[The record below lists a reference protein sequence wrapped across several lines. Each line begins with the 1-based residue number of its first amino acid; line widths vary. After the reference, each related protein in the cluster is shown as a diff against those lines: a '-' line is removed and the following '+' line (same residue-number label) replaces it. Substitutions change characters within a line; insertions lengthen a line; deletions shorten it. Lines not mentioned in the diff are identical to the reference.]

1 MAKFEFK
8 EKNKAYE
15 VAVYTI
21 MTFMII
27 FAILLIAAIVKG
39 VWFILFKL

>member
-15 VAVYTI
+15 VAVYMI

-39 VWFILFKL
+39 AWFILFKL